1 MLLDFFVFFFCK
13 QKTAYEMRISDWSS
27 DVCSSDLISLPAPM
41 TDLFVAN
48 DKIADVQVRSSR
60 QLYVFGK
67 TSGETSI
74 YATDAS
80 GRVVFST
87 VARVGNNIETID
99 QMLTLA
105 MPEAKI
111 AANTMNGFVLLTG
124 TVQSPGDAAEAE
136 QLVQAFV
143 GDDTKVLSRLR
154 TATPLRSE
162 EHTSELPSLMRISYA
177 VFCLKK
183 KKKKE

>member
-1 MLLDFFVFFFCK
+1 
-13 QKTAYEMRISDWSS
+13 
-27 DVCSSDLISLPAPM
+27 M

-48 DKIADVQVRSSR
+48 DKIADVQFRSSR
-60 QLYVFGK
+60 QLYGLGK

-105 MPEAKI
+105 MPEARI

-143 GDDTKVLSRLR
+143 GDDTRDRKS
-154 TATPLRSE
+154 
-162 EHTSELPSLMRISYA
+162 TSLNYSH
-177 VFCLKK
+177 
-183 KKKKE
+183 

>member
-1 MLLDFFVFFFCK
+1 
-13 QKTAYEMRISDWSS
+13 
-27 DVCSSDLISLPAPM
+27 M
-41 TDLFVAN
+41 TDLFVAD
-48 DKIADVQVRSSR
+48 DKVADVQVRSSR

-80 GRVVFST
+80 GRVVFSN

-111 AANTMNGFVLLTG
+111 ADNKMNGFVLLTG
-124 TVQSPGDAAEAE
+124 TVQSPGDAARA
-136 QLVQAFV
+136 
-143 GDDTKVLSRLR
+143 
-154 TATPLRSE
+154 E
-162 EHTSELPSLMRISYA
+162 EHTTELQ
-177 VFCLKK
+177 
-183 KKKKE
+183 